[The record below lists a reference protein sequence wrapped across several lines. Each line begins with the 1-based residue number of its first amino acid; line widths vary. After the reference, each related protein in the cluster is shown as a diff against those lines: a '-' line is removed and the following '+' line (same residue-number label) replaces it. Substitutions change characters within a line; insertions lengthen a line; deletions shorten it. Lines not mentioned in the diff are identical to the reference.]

1 MKNVIR
7 SLTTLVTFL
16 VGAQHVNAG
25 VLGPRQL
32 GGCAIGSF
40 YTYDV
45 SSTLKNQ
52 LGDPVTSDWNCV
64 GTSDITSP
72 SNGGHAT
79 EAFTSLCHD
88 PFART

>member
-1 MKNVIR
+1 MKDVIR
-7 SLTTLVTFL
+7 SFTTLVTFL
-16 VGAQHVNAG
+16 AGAQHVNAG

-40 YTYDV
+40 YSYDV

-64 GTSDITSP
+64 GTSGITSP
-72 SNGGHAT
+72 SNGRHAT
-79 EAFTSLCHD
+79 EAFTPLCHELS
-88 PFART
+88 ART